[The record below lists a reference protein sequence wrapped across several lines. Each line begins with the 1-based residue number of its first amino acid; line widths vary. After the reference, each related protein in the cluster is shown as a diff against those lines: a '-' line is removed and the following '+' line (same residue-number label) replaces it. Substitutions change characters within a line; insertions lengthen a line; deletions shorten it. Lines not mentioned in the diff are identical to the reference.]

1 MSISRDIR
9 EWCDEADVDGNAC
22 DELRAIADRID
33 REMAE
38 KERLK
43 KENAELT
50 AELDDLKGNAEGFEP
65 DAYMKLPVDADGI
78 AIRPGDKIYFNGDPV
93 GFALKCIA
101 VGCLPFPVE
110 FVDWEETGTTAWEEG
125 SAFTHRQPKPEP
137 ADSWEKLEEDA
148 KKSTC
153 ELAGM
158 DVLDRC
164 RDCVWGPTKTD
175 FDCNEMA
182 RLEILKRAKKLAGIE
197 EEAQR

>member
-1 MSISRDIR
+1 MSISLDIR

-50 AELDDLKGNAEGFEP
+50 AELDDWKGNAEGFQP

-137 ADSWEKLEEDA
+137 ADSWEWA
-148 KKSTC
+148 S
-153 ELAGM
+153 
-158 DVLDRC
+158 
-164 RDCVWGPTKTD
+164 
-175 FDCNEMA
+175 
-182 RLEILKRAKKLAGIE
+182 
-197 EEAQR
+197 